1 MPRRVVGGLI
11 QAAAP
16 ITDPAAPIDK
26 VRQAAIDAH
35 IPLIEEAGRRGV
47 QILGLEEIFNG
58 PYFCPSQDA
67 HWYDIAESV
76 PGPTTEL
83 MGQYARKYQMAM
95 VVPVYEREQAGVYYN
110 TAAVYD
116 SDGTYLG
123 KYRKNHIPHTS
134 GFWEKYFFKPGN
146 LGYPVFKTRFA
157 TIGVYICYDR
167 HFPEGARLLGL
178 HGAEIVFNPSAT
190 VAGLSQYSVEA
201 RTAGARGR
209 QRLLHGLQQP
219 RRHGVALEH
228 RTVLWLVLLCR
239 SARQL
244 PRDGIRRQGR
254 TGRGRDGSRHDRGS
268 ASRLAV
274 LPRSPPRQLRTPRGA
289 ASMTLLI
296 KNGTIV
302 TATDQ
307 YKGDVFVDGEKITT
321 IGTSL
326 TMSADRTIDA
336 SGKYLFPGGI
346 DVHTHLDMPFGGTT
360 SADDFESGTIAAAHG
375 GTTTV
380 VDFAIQYHGQ
390 TLHHAWE
397 TWMKKAEG
405 KAAIDYGF
413 HMIVTEL
420 TDQVEQEMD
429 ALVGQGVTS
438 FKLFMAYPGVFMLD
452 DASIFRALLRTGKN
466 GGTICMHAENG
477 GVIDVLVKKAL
488 AEGKT
493 APKYHALTRPARA
506 EAEATHRAIA
516 MAEIADVPIYIVHL
530 SAAEALEMVTEARD
544 RGLPAFAETCPQYLF
559 LSYDNYEEPG
569 FEGAKYVM
577 SPPLR
582 PKETQDRLWRGLAFN
597 DLQAIST
604 DHCPFCMKEQ
614 KTMGE
619 RDFSKIPNG
628 APGIETRMS
637 LVYDGGV
644 KTGRISL
651 NRFVEL
657 TSTSPAKIFGLFP
670 RKGTIAPGSD
680 ADIVIFDPEKKQ
692 RLSAKTL
699 HMNVDYNPY
708 EGREVT
714 GVTETVISRGR
725 VIIDKGSFTGS
736 AGAGSFLRRSTRT

>member
-1 MPRRVVGGLI
+1 V
-11 QAAAP
+11 
-16 ITDPAAPIDK
+16 
-26 VRQAAIDAH
+26 
-35 IPLIEEAGRRGV
+35 
-47 QILGLEEIFNG
+47 
-58 PYFCPSQDA
+58 
-67 HWYDIAESV
+67 
-76 PGPTTEL
+76 
-83 MGQYARKYQMAM
+83 
-95 VVPVYEREQAGVYYN
+95 
-110 TAAVYD
+110 
-116 SDGTYLG
+116 
-123 KYRKNHIPHTS
+123 
-134 GFWEKYFFKPGN
+134 
-146 LGYPVFKTRFA
+146 
-157 TIGVYICYDR
+157 
-167 HFPEGARLLGL
+167 
-178 HGAEIVFNPSAT
+178 
-190 VAGLSQYSVEA
+190 
-201 RTAGARGR
+201 
-209 QRLLHGLQQP
+209 
-219 RRHGVALEH
+219 
-228 RTVLWLVLLCR
+228 
-239 SARQL
+239 
-244 PRDGIRRQGR
+244 
-254 TGRGRDGSRHDRGS
+254 SRI
-268 ASRLAV
+268 
-274 LPRSPPRQLRTPRGA
+274 
-289 ASMTLLI
+289 LI

-302 TATDQ
+302 TATDL
-307 YKGDVFVDGEKITT
+307 YGGDVLIENEKITT
-321 IGTSL
+321 IGSAL
-326 TMSADRTIDA
+326 VGGADRVIDA
-336 SGKYLFPGGI
+336 TDRYVLPGGI

-360 SADDFESGTIAAAHG
+360 SADDFETGTIAAAFG

-380 VDFAIQYHGQ
+380 VDFAIQYRGQ

-397 TWMKKAEG
+397 TWMRKAEG

-429 ALVGQGVTS
+429 ALVRQGVTS

-452 DASIFRALLRTGKN
+452 DASIFRALLRTGRN

-477 GVIDVLVKKAL
+477 GVIDVLVRRAL

-516 MAEIADVPIYIVHL
+516 LAEIADVPIYIVHL

-582 PKETQDRLWRGLAFN
+582 PRETQERLWRGLAFG

-614 KTMGE
+614 KELGSG
-619 RDFSKIPNG
+619 DFSKIPNG

-657 TSTSPAKIFGLFP
+657 TSTAPAKIFGLFP

-680 ADIVIFDPEKKQ
+680 ADLIVFNPTAKTT
-692 RLSAKTL
+692 LSAKTH
-699 HMNVDYNPY
+699 HMRVDYNPY

-714 GVTETVISRGR
+714 GTTETVLSRGR
-725 VIIDKGSFTGS
+725 VIVENGRFVGRPGQ
-736 AGAGSFLRRSTRT
+736 GAFLKRAARHV